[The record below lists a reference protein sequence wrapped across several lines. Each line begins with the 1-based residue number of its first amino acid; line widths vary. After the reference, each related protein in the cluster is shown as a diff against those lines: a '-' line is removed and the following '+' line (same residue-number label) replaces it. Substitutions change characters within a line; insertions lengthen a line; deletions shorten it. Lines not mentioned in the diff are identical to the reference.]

1 MYAKFGLFF
10 QNCILG
16 PLSLQLFLSLQEKV
30 KFAPRRD
37 ENHDC
42 NKRNVLL
49 IVALTTPGDRTN
61 TRHPFAPHGKPCTAW
76 LLRLYTKDV
85 AVPPRKTLGSRKS
98 LLSD

>member
-30 KFAPRRD
+30 KFAPQKD

-42 NKRNVLL
+42 SKRNVLL
-49 IVALTTPGDRTN
+49 IVALTTPGDSTN
-61 TRHPFAPHGKPCTAW
+61 THHPLAPRSKPCTAR
-76 LLRLYTKDV
+76 LLRLCTKEV

-98 LLSD
+98 LLGD